1 MGPLSLS
8 LGSIDSLMLR
18 VVPASLFASY
28 CRACVTE
35 SILDTSDE
43 APRWLT
49 LLRLGMAAAILAS
62 IAWSISQMPGPRP
75 PDALSCSDLGD
86 PFGPKLTLLFTVIDH
101 HRAVNDFCVFHDG
114 RSIGRIR
121 KNTEGRGHDAAW
133 DWAINP
139 PLAIP
144 AWGHGS
150 APSLPEAKAA
160 FAGAWERFYAGLTPD
175 DIAHWRQLKDA
186 AASRR

>member
-1 MGPLSLS
+1 
-8 LGSIDSLMLR
+8 
-18 VVPASLFASY
+18 
-28 CRACVTE
+28 
-35 SILDTSDE
+35 
-43 APRWLT
+43 
-49 LLRLGMAAAILAS
+49 
-62 IAWSISQMPGPRP
+62 MPGPRP

-86 PFGPKLTLLFTVIDH
+86 PFGPKLTLLSTVIDH

>member
-1 MGPLSLS
+1 
-8 LGSIDSLMLR
+8 
-18 VVPASLFASY
+18 
-28 CRACVTE
+28 VTE
-35 SILDTSDE
+35 SVVDTSDE

-49 LLRLGMAAAILAS
+49 LLRLGMAVAALAG
-62 IAWSISQMPGPRP
+62 IAWSISHTPAPRAS
-75 PDALSCSDLGD
+75 DRLSCSDVGD
-86 PFGPKLTLLFTVIDH
+86 PLGPKLTLLATVIDH

-121 KNTEGRGHDAAW
+121 KNTEGRGHDANW
-133 DWAINP
+133 DWDINP

-160 FAGAWERFYAGLTPD
+160 FAAAWERFYAGLTPD
-175 DIAHWRQLKDA
+175 DMARWHQIQDA

>member
-1 MGPLSLS
+1 
-8 LGSIDSLMLR
+8 
-18 VVPASLFASY
+18 
-28 CRACVTE
+28 VTE
-35 SILDTSDE
+35 SVVDTSDE

-49 LLRLGMAAAILAS
+49 LLRLGMAVAALAG
-62 IAWSISQMPGPRP
+62 IAWSISHTPAPRASDP
-75 PDALSCSDLGD
+75 LSCSDVGD
-86 PFGPKLTLLFTVIDH
+86 PLGPKLTLLATVIDH

-114 RSIGRIR
+114 RIR

-133 DWAINP
+133 DWDINP

-160 FAGAWERFYAGLTPD
+160 FAAAWERFYVGLTPD
-175 DIAHWRQLKDA
+175 DMARWHQIQDA

>member
-1 MGPLSLS
+1 
-8 LGSIDSLMLR
+8 
-18 VVPASLFASY
+18 
-28 CRACVTE
+28 VTE
-35 SILDTSDE
+35 SVVDTSDE

-49 LLRLGMAAAILAS
+49 LLRLGMAVAALAG
-62 IAWSISQMPGPRP
+62 IAWSISRMPTHRASDP
-75 PDALSCSDLGD
+75 LSCSDVGD
-86 PFGPKLTLLFTVIDH
+86 PLGPKLTLLATVIDH
-101 HRAVNDFCVFHDG
+101 HRAVNDCCVFHDG

-133 DWAINP
+133 DWDINP

-160 FAGAWERFYAGLTPD
+160 FAAAWERFYAGLTPD
-175 DIAHWRQLKDA
+175 DMARWHQIQDA

>member
-1 MGPLSLS
+1 
-8 LGSIDSLMLR
+8 
-18 VVPASLFASY
+18 
-28 CRACVTE
+28 VTE
-35 SILDTSDE
+35 SIVDTSDK

-49 LLRLGMAAAILAS
+49 LLRLGMAGVAFAGV
-62 IAWSISQMPGPRP
+62 AWSISHTPAPRA
-75 PDALSCSDLGD
+75 PDPVSCSDVGD
-86 PFGPKLTLLFTVIDH
+86 PLGPKLTFLATVIDH

-114 RSIGRIR
+114 RSVGRIR

-150 APSLPEAKAA
+150 APSLPEAKAD
-160 FAGAWERFYAGLTPD
+160 FAGAWERLYADLSPD
-175 DIAHWRQLKDA
+175 DIAHWHQLQDA
-186 AASRR
+186 AAGRR

>member
-1 MGPLSLS
+1 
-8 LGSIDSLMLR
+8 
-18 VVPASLFASY
+18 
-28 CRACVTE
+28 VTE
-35 SILDTSDE
+35 SVVDTSDE

-49 LLRLGMAAAILAS
+49 LLRLGMAVAALAG
-62 IAWSISQMPGPRP
+62 IAWSISRMPTHRA
-75 PDALSCSDLGD
+75 PDPVSCSDVGD
-86 PFGPKLTLLFTVIDH
+86 PLGSKLTLLATVIDH

-133 DWAINP
+133 DWDINP

-160 FAGAWERFYAGLTPD
+160 FAAAWERFYAGLTPD
-175 DIAHWRQLKDA
+175 DMARWHPIQDA